1 MAMETGKTEKMRKL
15 FADKQLSA
23 EQLEDVAGGDLDH
36 CGGKGDD
43 SRFLNVLLRGHP
55 AQPDRHGERK
65 LELDYANNGSRYAE
79 LRSAWEAC
87 GVHLHKIDET
97 GGNRYVLHSGREVTR
112 EQAMNHAMNVMGR
125 QLKKSD
131 WYWE

>member
-1 MAMETGKTEKMRKL
+1 MAESKTEKMRKL
-15 FADKQLSA
+15 FANKALDV
-23 EQLEDVAGGDLDH
+23 EEMDNVAGGSYHELA
-36 CGGKGDD
+36 DD

-65 LELDYANNGSRYAE
+65 LELDYANNSSRYAE
-79 LRSAWEAC
+79 IRGAWDAC
-87 GVHLHKIDET
+87 GVRLQKIDET

-112 EQAMNHAMNVMGR
+112 EQAMNHAMNVIGK

-131 WYWE
+131 WYWD

>member
-1 MAMETGKTEKMRKL
+1 MAKEMSKTEKMRKL
-15 FADKQLSA
+15 FANKALDV
-23 EQLEDVAGGDLDH
+23 EQMDDVAGGSYHELA
-36 CGGKGDD
+36 DD

-79 LRSAWEAC
+79 LRNAWDAC

-112 EQAMNHAMNVMGR
+112 EQAMNHAMNVVGK

-131 WYWE
+131 GYWD

>member
-1 MAMETGKTEKMRKL
+1 MAKEMSKTEKMRKL
-15 FADKQLSA
+15 FANKALDV
-23 EQLEDVAGGDLDH
+23 EEMDNVAGGSYHELA
-36 CGGKGDD
+36 DD

-79 LRSAWEAC
+79 LRAAWEAC

-112 EQAMNHAMNVMGR
+112 EQAMNHAMNVIGK

-131 WYWE
+131 WYWD

>member
-1 MAMETGKTEKMRKL
+1 MSKEMSKTEKMRKL
-15 FADKQLSA
+15 FANKALDV
-23 EQLEDVAGGDLDH
+23 EEMDNVAGGSIH
-36 CGGKGDD
+36 EIADD

-79 LRSAWEAC
+79 LRTAWEAC

-112 EQAMNHAMNVMGR
+112 EQAMNHAMNVIGK

-131 WYWE
+131 WYWD

>member
-1 MAMETGKTEKMRKL
+1 MAKEMSKTEKMRKL
-15 FADKQLSA
+15 FANKALSA
-23 EQLEDVAGGDLDH
+23 EDMDDVAGGTTQELA
-36 CGGKGDD
+36 DD

-65 LELDYANNGSRYAE
+65 MDYDTLGNASRYAE
-79 LRSAWEAC
+79 IRAAWNAC
-87 GVHLHKIDET
+87 GVHLQYIGTVEKDNVYYI
-97 GGNRYVLHSGREVTR
+97 GNKEVTQ
-112 EQAMNHAMNVMGR
+112 EQARQHAMNVMGR

>member
-1 MAMETGKTEKMRKL
+1 MAESKTEKMRKL
-15 FADKQLSA
+15 FANKALDV
-23 EQLEDVAGGDLDH
+23 EEMDNVAGGYIH
-36 CGGKGDD
+36 ETADD

-131 WYWE
+131 WYWD

>member
-1 MAMETGKTEKMRKL
+1 MAKEMSKTEKMRKL
-15 FADKQLSA
+15 FANKALDV
-23 EQLEDVAGGDLDH
+23 EEMDNVAGGSLH
-36 CGGKGDD
+36 ETADD

>member
-1 MAMETGKTEKMRKL
+1 MAKEMSKTEKMRKL
-15 FADKQLSA
+15 FANKALDV
-23 EQLEDVAGGDLDH
+23 EEMDNVAGGSIH
-36 CGGKGDD
+36 EIADD

-79 LRSAWEAC
+79 LRTAWEAC

-112 EQAMNHAMNVMGR
+112 EQAMNHAMNVIGK

-131 WYWE
+131 WYWD

>member
-1 MAMETGKTEKMRKL
+1 MAKEMSKTEKMRKL
-15 FADKQLSA
+15 FANKALDV
-23 EQLEDVAGGDLDH
+23 EEMDNVAGGSYHELA
-36 CGGKGDD
+36 DD